1 MSIITVPFSWLL
13 TLFYDTFQNYGLS
26 IILFALLVNLI
37 LTPFMAKSKK
47 SMLYT
52 TRLQPRLKELEKRH
66 SGNQQKYQQE
76 VSKLYK
82 EEGVNPMSGCLWA
95 ILPLLIL
102 IPLYSV
108 IRQPMTTMM
117 GMAQEQIDLVQ
128 STLEGLG
135 LLDAE
140 SMSNRTKMYLEILM
154 TQLSHE
160 NYDAVHSVVSAVKD
174 IDYSFLGLNL
184 GSLPQLMFWNAE
196 GFSGSNW
203 WPSVGLFLIPVISA
217 GSSWLTSKVS
227 MAMNPPAGNDAQSQ
241 QMAST
246 NKMMQIFMPLMMLW
260 FTFTVPAAM
269 GVYWIA
275 NGVFGLIRD
284 VILTKYYRKKLF
296 EDDEEWKERERRR
309 EREEAELERKREAA
323 ERRRATGE
331 ILENKN
337 VSKKKLQAAEKQK
350 AEEMKAAA
358 IAADRAARREKLGI
372 GETEVPPSQ
381 VGNRRYARGRAY
393 DPDRFGK
400 QEEVPAEAETVE
412 QEESQE
418 STL

>member
-13 TLFYDTFQNYGLS
+13 TLFYDTFQSYGIS

-47 SMLYT
+47 SMMYT
-52 TRLQPRLKELEKRH
+52 TRLQPRLKELEARH
-66 SGNQQKYQQE
+66 SGNPQKYQQE

-82 EEGVNPMSGCLWA
+82 EEGVNPMSGCLWSF
-95 ILPLLIL
+95 LPLLIL

-117 GMAQEQIDLVQ
+117 GLAQEQVTLVQ
-128 STLEGLG
+128 STLENLG
-135 LLDAE
+135 LLDVEAL
-140 SMSNRTKMYLEILM
+140 SNRAKMYMEITM

-160 NYDAVHSVVSAVKD
+160 NFEAVHAVVPALKD
-174 IDYSFLGLNL
+174 IDYSFLGINL
-184 GSLPQLMFWNAE
+184 GSQPQLMFWKVE

-203 WPSVGLFLIPVISA
+203 WPAVGLFLIPLIS
-217 GSSWLTSKVS
+217 GLSSFLTSKVS
-227 MAMNPPAGNDAQSQ
+227 VAMNPTTGTDPQSQ

-284 VILTKYYRKKLF
+284 VILTKYYKKKLY
-296 EDDEEWKERERRR
+296 EDDVEWQERERRR
-309 EREEAELERKREAA
+309 EQEEAEQERRREEAERRKAA
-323 ERRRATGE
+323 GE

-337 VSKKKLQAAEKQK
+337 TSKKKLQTAEKQK
-350 AEEMKAAA
+350 AAEMKAAA
-358 IAADRAARREKLGI
+358 IAADKAARRERLGI
-372 GETEVPPSQ
+372 GESEVPASQ

-400 QEEVPAEAETVE
+400 QEEITPVTDEDAS
-412 QEESQE
+412 EESQE